1 MTSPYNFFLVK
12 ESSRMKIFRAERAGT
27 PLKRQQAAH
36 GFTLLELMV
45 VLAILALLGGL
56 VGPKVLDYLGK
67 AKSRTA
73 IVQIAELEKTL
84 DNFKLDVGRYPTT
97 EEGLDALVKRPA
109 SANLWS
115 GPYIKEVPKDP
126 WNNPYKY
133 ANPGAGGGV
142 EILSLGADGIAGGDG
157 ENADIRNKP

>member
-1 MTSPYNFFLVK
+1 
-12 ESSRMKIFRAERAGT
+12 MKIFRAERAGT

-84 DNFKLDVGRYPTT
+84 DNFKLDVGRYPTA
-97 EEGLDALVKRPA
+97 EGGLDALVKRPA

-142 EILSLGADGIAGGDG
+142 EILSLGADGVAGGDG

>member
-142 EILSLGADGIAGGDG
+142 EILSLGADGVAGGDG

>member
-1 MTSPYNFFLVK
+1 
-12 ESSRMKIFRAERAGT
+12 MKIFFFFRAGT

-84 DNFKLDVGRYPTT
+84 ENFKLDVGRSATT
-97 EEGLDALVKRPA
+97 EEGLGAVVKRPA

-142 EILSLGADGIAGGDG
+142 EILSLGADGVAGGDG

>member
-1 MTSPYNFFLVK
+1 
-12 ESSRMKIFRAERAGT
+12 MKIFRAERAGT

-36 GFTLLELMV
+36 GFTMLELMV

-142 EILSLGADGIAGGDG
+142 EILSLGADGVAGGDG

>member
-1 MTSPYNFFLVK
+1 
-12 ESSRMKIFRAERAGT
+12 MKIFRAERAGT
-27 PLKRQQAAH
+27 PLKRHQAAH

>member
-1 MTSPYNFFLVK
+1 
-12 ESSRMKIFRAERAGT
+12 MKIFRAQRAGT